1 MKEISLRE
9 VMAEIEALD
18 RELWR
23 SRLKCLIELLAS
35 SCLLIFWIS
44 LFFGKLSFP
53 IFLRSLMI
61 IQPMLNA
68 CAWMIWAMP
77 SLYIHRRYYIDVEES
92 WREELEGTNTL
103 KRYEMRMYGMA
114 KQKKTERM
122 IDLLTA
128 AQFMVLAIV
137 VALSTLMS

>member
-44 LFFGKLSFP
+44 LYFGQISFP
-53 IFLRSLMI
+53 IPLRVIVMM
-61 IQPMLNA
+61 QPFLNA
-68 CAWMIWAMP
+68 CAWIIWAMP
-77 SLYIHRRYYIDVEES
+77 SLYRHRPYYIDMEES
-92 WREELEGTNTL
+92 WQEDLEGSGIL
-103 KRYEMRMYGMA
+103 KRYEMRMYSLG
-114 KQKKTERM
+114 KQKRSERM

-128 AQFMVLAIV
+128 SQFIV
-137 VALSTLMS
+137 FALIVALST

>member
-1 MKEISLRE
+1 MKEISLKE

-18 RELWR
+18 REHWR

-44 LFFGKLSFP
+44 LFFGQLSFP

-61 IQPMLNA
+61 IQPILNA
-68 CAWMIWAMP
+68 CAWILWAMP
-77 SLYIHRRYYIDVEES
+77 SFYLHQRYRLAMEDS
-92 WREELEGTNTL
+92 WREDLEGTNTL

-114 KQKKTERM
+114 RQKRTERM

-128 AQFMVLAIV
+128 SQFIVLTIAI
-137 VALSTLMS
+137 ALSTIML